1 MPDEVI
7 EEIRGR
13 VDTVAVIGRHIE
25 LKRSGRTWKGCCPF
39 HGERTPS
46 FHVYPEDRHF
56 KCYGCGEYGDVF
68 KFLQKLQGKE
78 FPDVVRALAAEVG
91 VEIPERAE
99 DGAEQRRRRQERN
112 EILAALDAAAR
123 YFAAR
128 LWSSHGDEGHRYLAG
143 RGISDEVARRF
154 RLGIA
159 STDWQDLSKRLP
171 PKGIRPASLVT
182 SGLVAER
189 DRGEPYDRFRGRL
202 MFPISGLDG
211 EVIGFGGRVMPGAGD
226 KLAKYINSPESPVY
240 KKSRVLYGIDLARES
255 IRRTRTAILVEGY
268 FDVIGLHQ
276 AGIMNAVAVC
286 GTALTPEHVD
296 LLKRCDCREIVLLF
310 DGDAAGLAG
319 PARAAEALLPSG
331 LSGKVAV
338 LPSDA
343 GKVDPDEYA
352 REKGAAGVEALVSAA
367 PTLTEFLIEQVVA
380 RESALHPP
388 DTLEQKLAAFRA
400 LKPFISLAPEGLA
413 RTVFEERVAK
423 RLGVDAAVLAAEV
436 EKPATSR
443 FAPRRQ
449 PQAMTP
455 AREAERAQP
464 ARAQQPPPGAGQGV
478 RRASKLWGPA
488 VDALGLLAAF
498 PDVADVA
505 REEHLLGLFPPGP
518 LADVVRDVLEHRVA
532 GDQVLARL
540 DAVVDAAS
548 RARVEKLLGPARPDP
563 TTAEREIRRAI
574 LRAKVELL
582 EGEHARLNAE
592 VARKGSPVPEELRA
606 ESLRT
611 WHRLV
616 DLKKRLAA
624 L

>member
-1 MPDEVI
+1 
-7 EEIRGR
+7 
-13 VDTVAVIGRHIE
+13 VAVIGRHIE

-112 EILAALDAAAR
+112 EVLAALEAAAR
-123 YFAAR
+123 YFSAR
-128 LWSSHGDEGHRYLAG
+128 LWSSHGDAGRHYLAS

-159 STDWQDLSKRLP
+159 SADWQDLSPRLL
-171 PKGIRPASLVT
+171 PKGVRPAALVS

-189 DRGEPYDRFRGRL
+189 ERGEPYDRFRGRL

-255 IRRTRTAILVEGY
+255 IRRSRTAILVEGY

-276 AGIMNAVAVC
+276 AGIPNAVAVC
-286 GTALTPEHVD
+286 GTALTPEHVE

-338 LPSDA
+338 LPAQA
-343 GKVDPDEYA
+343 GKVDPDEFA
-352 REKGAAGVEALVSAA
+352 REKGAAGIDALVSAA

-380 RESALHPP
+380 RVSKLHPP
-388 DTLEQKLAAFRA
+388 DTLEQKLAAFRE
-400 LKPFISLAPEGLA
+400 LKPLIGLAPEGLA

-436 EKPATSR
+436 EKPSASHR
-443 FAPRRQ
+443 FAGRRPAPASPSAPTGRDGPAHSDSSPRAPQ
-449 PQAMTP
+449 PQ
-455 AREAERAQP
+455 RD
-464 ARAQQPPPGAGQGV
+464 G
-478 RRASKLWGPA
+478 RRARLWGPA

-498 PDVADVA
+498 PDLAEVA
-505 REEHLLGLFPPGP
+505 REEHLLGLFSPGP
-518 LADVVRDVLEHRVA
+518 LADVARELVELQIT

-540 DAVVDAAS
+540 DAIIDAAS

-563 TTAEREIRRAI
+563 KSAEREMRRAI
-574 LRAKVELL
+574 LRGKVEQL
-582 EGEHARLNAE
+582 ESEHARLNAE
-592 VARKGSPVPEELRA
+592 VARRGSPVPEELRS

-624 L
+624 V

>member
-1 MPDEVI
+1 
-7 EEIRGR
+7 
-13 VDTVAVIGRHIE
+13 
-25 LKRSGRTWKGCCPF
+25 
-39 HGERTPS
+39 
-46 FHVYPEDRHF
+46 
-56 KCYGCGEYGDVF
+56 
-68 KFLQKLQGKE
+68 
-78 FPDVVRALAAEVG
+78 VV
-91 VEIPERAE
+91 IPERVE

-112 EILAALDAAAR
+112 EVLAALDAAAR

-128 LWSSHGDEGHRYLAG
+128 LWSSHGDGGREYLAG

-159 STDWQDLSKRLP
+159 SNDWQDLSKRLL
-171 PKGIRPASLVT
+171 PKGVRPAALVT

-189 DRGEPYDRFRGRL
+189 ERGEPYDRFRGRL

-211 EVIGFGGRVMPGAGD
+211 EVIGFGGRVMPGAGE
-226 KLAKYINSPESPVY
+226 KLAKYINSPESPAY

-255 IRRTRTAILVEGY
+255 IRRSRTAILVEGY

-276 AGIMNAVAVC
+276 AGIPNAVAVC

-296 LLKRCDCREIVLLF
+296 LLKRCDCREVVLLF

-338 LPSDA
+338 LPAQS
-343 GKVDPDEYA
+343 GKIDPDEFA
-352 REKGAAGVEALVSAA
+352 RDKGAAGVDALVAAA

-380 RESALHPP
+380 RVSRLHPP
-388 DTLEQKLAAFRA
+388 DTLEQKLAAFRE
-400 LKPFISLAPEGLA
+400 LKPFIGLAPEGLA

-436 EKPATSR
+436 EKPAAAQRSGAR
-443 FAPRRQ
+443 GRAHAAGGPDAREPDAPRASLQR
-449 PQAMTP
+449 PDP
-455 AREAERAQP
+455 APRD
-464 ARAQQPPPGAGQGV
+464 V
-478 RRASKLWGPA
+478 RRSRLWGPA

-498 PDVADVA
+498 PDLADVA
-505 REEHLLGLFPPGP
+505 REEHLIGLFPPGP
-518 LADVVRDVLEHRVA
+518 LADVARDLVEA
-532 GDQVLARL
+532 KIGGEQVLARL
-540 DAVVDAAS
+540 EATLDAAS
-548 RARVEKLLGPARPDP
+548 RARVEKLLGPARPEAAS
-563 TTAEREIRRAI
+563 AEREMRRAI
-574 LRAKVELL
+574 VRGKVEQL
-582 EGEHARLNAE
+582 ESEHARLNAE
-592 VARKGSPVPEELRA
+592 VARQGSPVPEELRA